1 MSVIKSNFNF
11 ETEFKTSWITD
22 KLDEKGIDYLEN
34 FGFYLCDKKDVNAF
48 SPGFNAAT
56 STQLRNVFS
65 EVKRIHARVVSQSES
80 DAADWRDDFV
90 MLRPKIAY
98 NAARVLSQ
106 KRDNR
111 IKQFRELM
119 ELAHQAVGEDKDN
132 FLRFSQF
139 TEAIIAYH
147 KVYGGQ

>member
-34 FGFYLCDKKDVNAF
+34 FGFYLCDKKDANAF

-65 EVKRIHARVVSQSES
+65 EVKRIHAKVVSQSEG
-80 DAADWRDDFV
+80 DDADWRHDFV

>member
-1 MSVIKSNFNF
+1 MSVLRSNFNF
-11 ETEFKTSWITD
+11 EKEFDAKWITEA
-22 KLDEKGIDYLEN
+22 LDDAGIDYLEN
-34 FGFYLCDKKDVNAF
+34 FGFHLCDKKSEKDFA
-48 SPGFNAAT
+48 PGFNAAT

-65 EVKRIHARVVSQSES
+65 EVKRIHAKVVGGG
-80 DAADWRDDFV
+80 ADNEDWSNDFT

-106 KRDNR
+106 RRDNR
-111 IKQFRELM
+111 IKDFKTLLET
-119 ELAHQAVGEDKDN
+119 AHACVKGNSAN

-139 TEAIIAYH
+139 TEAIVAYH